1 MKQLTIEP
9 VRSISGEV
17 TLPGS
22 KSLSNRVLLLASLA
36 FGTTEISNLLES
48 DDTGHMI
55 SALKQLG
62 AKIWLEDNRVIVTGN
77 SGLFGPPQ
85 RKTFFLGNAG
95 TAIRPLTA
103 LLSLIPGIYKVDGDK
118 YMRERPIA
126 HLIDSLDQLGARI
139 SYLGKEG
146 CPPLMINGGHIS
158 GGEVNVAGHISS
170 QYLTAL
176 LMSLPLVRAEST
188 INISGEQ
195 VSKPYVD
202 ITLQTMTDFG
212 ISVTND
218 QYRSFR
224 IPGGQAYKTPGS
236 YLIEG
241 DASSASYFFAAA
253 AIKGKTT
260 VKGLGRHSVQ
270 GDIQFLDI
278 IEQMGAEVERREDH
292 IKVSQGQLKGVDVD
306 LNHIPDAAM
315 TIAIMALFAEGTT
328 RIRNVH
334 NWRVKETD
342 RMTAMATELRKLGA
356 EVKTTY
362 DSITIEPPL
371 QITTAEIET
380 YGDHRMAM
388 VFSLAALGESPITI
402 IDPDCTKKTFPNYF
416 TEFGK
421 ICKSNV

>member
-1 MKQLTIEP
+1 MNQLTIKP

-22 KSLSNRVLLLASLA
+22 KSLSNRALLLAALA
-36 FGTTEISNLLES
+36 VGKTEISNLLES
-48 DDTGHMI
+48 DDTSHMI
-55 SALKQLG
+55 TALKQLG
-62 AKIWLEDNRVIVTGN
+62 AKISLDSNRVIVTGN
-77 SGLFGPPQ
+77 SGLFRPPR

-103 LLSLIPGIYKVDGDK
+103 ILSLIPGVYKVDGDE

-126 HLIDSLDQLGARI
+126 HLIDALNHLGAKI
-139 SYLGKEG
+139 SYSENEG
-146 CPPLMINGGHIS
+146 CPPLLIEGGHIT

-176 LMSLPLVRAEST
+176 LLSLPLVRADSI
-188 INISGEQ
+188 INVLGEQ

-202 ITLQTMTDFG
+202 ITLQTMRDFG
-212 ISVTND
+212 ISVCND
-218 QYRSFR
+218 RYQIFR
-224 IPGGQAYKTPGS
+224 IPGGQDYRSPGS

-253 AIKGKTT
+253 AIKGKMT
-260 VKGLGRHSVQ
+260 VKGLGRYSVQ

-278 IEQMGAEVERREDH
+278 IEQMGAEVTRHDDY
-292 IKVSQGQLKGVDVD
+292 IMVSQGKLKGVDVD

-356 EVKTTY
+356 KVRTTD
-362 DSITIEPPL
+362 DSITIDPPL
-371 QITTAEIET
+371 QLTAAEIET
-380 YGDHRMAM
+380 YGDHRIAM
-388 VFSLAALGESPITI
+388 VFSLAALGEIPITI

-416 TEFGK
+416 TEFEK
-421 ICKSNV
+421 ICQSYV